1 MLTHQTT
8 HFVHSYIKFWYM
20 KPLIQKLSIFGL
32 VCLLIVV
39 VFIALKQKEDIIY
52 LNQTVHTSKIVIDD
66 LNNGVKKQNLDKI
79 KYQKLYYDYHKLY
92 FECKKNTHVKSNITI
107 TKNRIIH
114 PTIEEQV
121 NTMKRHDFFNIHY
134 SYNIYNYPLN
144 YLIKDDQFYGKIKNI
159 WFDKD
164 REIYHVSFSNMN
176 YVNINWQLKDSDF
189 ISMFSFRK
197 SGENF
202 ELRQNRFWA
211 QTK

>member
-1 MLTHQTT
+1 
-8 HFVHSYIKFWYM
+8 M

-39 VFIALKQKEDIIY
+39 FFIALKQKEDIIY

-189 ISMFSFRK
+189 ISIFSFRK

-202 ELRQNRFWA
+202 ELRQNRF
-211 QTK
+211 